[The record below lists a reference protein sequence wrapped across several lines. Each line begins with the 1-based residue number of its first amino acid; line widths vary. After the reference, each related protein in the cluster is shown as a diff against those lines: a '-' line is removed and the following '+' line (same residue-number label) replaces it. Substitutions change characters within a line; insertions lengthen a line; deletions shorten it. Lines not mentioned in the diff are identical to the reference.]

1 MTAIYKNIKMFL
13 KKIANRKPFVIFLKL
28 RGKIYAKKERNVS
41 ELRKL
46 QIERETKHLSLSVAE
61 LFMQENATDGFN
73 RYDMIVRLL
82 AIECEKGINDF
93 GWDFYRRMQ
102 KARVGD
108 DRLEDRVIRFKNLI
122 KSYDEGGY
130 DTSSE
135 IELDCNLHLID
146 GSHRMAMALY
156 HHIPMINV
164 KVRPNKHD
172 CFYGIEFFRINDFS
186 DAECNIIQNR
196 YKEVLDTGINQVFV
210 CSLWHPV
217 RNYFEEIT
225 KHLEIFGKVVSVK
238 DFILSEQDYK
248 FYTKAIYYVDDIEDW
263 KVEKKIEYMM
273 SDSSQNYY
281 LRMVAIE
288 LLNPKFRLK
297 ASTNGTLSQRCE
309 FVKRLIRNAY
319 RNKIDNYFHDIIL
332 HIGDN
337 FYQNRFIYNLMN
349 MPHIDVK
356 TILSNINNYNYVIT
370 KSETDYMPS
379 DFPVHYPL
387 GKDIDIICA
396 GMNEYEKILAIV
408 KQDVE
413 KYWGA
418 YNIRMVDKKDENGV
432 VYRTLLRLEQ
442 EDKLIFQFDIACRT
456 GKLSEEFSI
465 ELCNGRILKQGYY
478 VPEISKELIVR
489 LYEIEEHPEKVH
501 HVKYIKEHLSDLDD
515 NICAKYITDN
525 ILGILVKIKSDTID
539 VRIN

>member
-196 YKEVLDTGINQVFV
+196 YK
-210 CSLWHPV
+210 
-217 RNYFEEIT
+217 
-225 KHLEIFGKVVSVK
+225 
-238 DFILSEQDYK
+238 
-248 FYTKAIYYVDDIEDW
+248 
-263 KVEKKIEYMM
+263 
-273 SDSSQNYY
+273 
-281 LRMVAIE
+281 
-288 LLNPKFRLK
+288 
-297 ASTNGTLSQRCE
+297 
-309 FVKRLIRNAY
+309 
-319 RNKIDNYFHDIIL
+319 
-332 HIGDN
+332 
-337 FYQNRFIYNLMN
+337 
-349 MPHIDVK
+349 
-356 TILSNINNYNYVIT
+356 
-370 KSETDYMPS
+370 
-379 DFPVHYPL
+379 
-387 GKDIDIICA
+387 
-396 GMNEYEKILAIV
+396 
-408 KQDVE
+408 
-413 KYWGA
+413 
-418 YNIRMVDKKDENGV
+418 
-432 VYRTLLRLEQ
+432 
-442 EDKLIFQFDIACRT
+442 
-456 GKLSEEFSI
+456 
-465 ELCNGRILKQGYY
+465 
-478 VPEISKELIVR
+478 
-489 LYEIEEHPEKVH
+489 
-501 HVKYIKEHLSDLDD
+501 
-515 NICAKYITDN
+515 
-525 ILGILVKIKSDTID
+525 
-539 VRIN
+539 